1 MQALIKNNNV
11 IVYPYSLEQLKLDNV
26 DTSFPVTMPDE
37 QLKTWG
43 VFTVKATAKPEVTDV
58 TRVEESLPVLVD
70 DDWHQVW
77 NIIELTAEQIEQR
90 QIDKKVELDNLRSEA
105 YRNESDPIFFKAQ
118 RGEATIQDW
127 LDKVASIK
135 ARF

>member
-1 MQALIKNNNV
+1 MQALIKNNIV
-11 IVYPYSLEQLKLDNV
+11 IAYPYSPEQLKLDNV

-43 VFTVKATAKPEVTDV
+43 VFIVKATAKPEATDI
-58 TRVEESLPVLVD
+58 TRVEESLPILVD
-70 DDWHQVW
+70 NNWQQVW
-77 NIIELTAEQIEQR
+77 NIIDLTAEQIAQK
-90 QIDKKVELDNLRSEA
+90 QIDKTVELDNLRSEA

-118 RGEATIQDW
+118 RGEATMQDW